1 MNVCVR
7 ERERERRI
15 RTRTGQPLYRT
26 LTPYSLKVHM
36 VIWFFVANEHLP
48 AGIIKLNT
56 ARRKQL
62 NPTRINIY
70 STRTRV
76 KGCKIRDVSISIK

>member
-1 MNVCVR
+1 MSVCVR
-7 ERERERRI
+7 EREREREREI
-15 RTRTGQPLYRT
+15 RPRTRTGQPLYRCT

-48 AGIIKLNT
+48 SGIIKLNT

-62 NPTRINIY
+62 NPTRINIFHAHA
-70 STRTRV
+70 RQRV
-76 KGCKIRDVSISIK
+76 